1 MSPDDNTDDSAAR
14 KSRADAIRR
23 ARDRRNE
30 RLKPPEAPATPGT
43 ASTDEDTSALPSSE
57 EGGDANYVE
66 FIDRK
71 MREKKTDGPK

>member
-1 MSPDDNTDDSAAR
+1 MSPDDNTEDSAAR
-14 KSRADAIRR
+14 KARADAIRR

-30 RLKPPEAPATPGT
+30 RLNAPVAPTPPGT
-43 ASTDEDTSALPSSE
+43 ASTDEDTVASPSSA

-71 MREKKTDGPK
+71 MREKKTNS

>member
-14 KSRADAIRR
+14 KARADSIRR

-30 RLKPPEAPATPGT
+30 RLNAPDAPATPGS
-43 ASTDEDTSALPSSE
+43 STDEDTSALPSSE
-57 EGGDANYVE
+57 EAGDANYVE

-71 MREKKTDGPK
+71 MREKKTNS